1 MLIKIKKKAEQKA
14 KAAAFFNER
23 GATGKDLTR
32 YRKPAN
38 QDVLYG
44 RDFNDDITAIEQ
56 LETPVGEVAVN
67 GMVMSV
73 EPRPIRD
80 ERTILSIAVTD
91 FTDSIIVKMFVKN
104 EQLDDMYG
112 FIKKGISLRLRE

>member
-1 MLIKIKKKAEQKA
+1 M
-14 KAAAFFNER
+14 
-23 GATGKDLTR
+23 
-32 YRKPAN
+32 
-38 QDVLYG
+38 LYG

-112 FIKKGISLRLRE
+112 FIKKEFP

>member
-1 MLIKIKKKAEQKA
+1 M
-14 KAAAFFNER
+14 
-23 GATGKDLTR
+23 
-32 YRKPAN
+32 
-38 QDVLYG
+38 LYG

-112 FIKKGISLRLRE
+112 FIKKEISLRLRE